1 MRNPSAAVD
10 ERLRAAPFDAFR
22 NLQALCESQAPDFHL
37 IAGGVFDLADRSV
50 YAQLAF
56 HDGLAA
62 IASSGIPVYLAQGPE
77 DPAAA
82 WLPTIDWP
90 EGVHVLGGR
99 HDWFAITKDDETIAQ
114 YNHLYSHRS
123 HHPVPRYNSH
133 QFITVHNQNLV
144 NTMIRDQANR
154 HSY

>member
-82 WLPTIDWP
+82 WLRPSTGRKAYTFWEADMTGSPSQRTTRPLLNIITYTVVDLITQSLDIIPTSSSP
-90 EGVHVLGGR
+90 S
-99 HDWFAITKDDETIAQ
+99 ITRIWLT
-114 YNHLYSHRS
+114 R
-123 HHPVPRYNSH
+123 
-133 QFITVHNQNLV
+133 
-144 NTMIRDQANR
+144 
-154 HSY
+154 